1 MQPDG
6 CGCHDDVIDTSPVD
20 RPSRAARMNHQDQV
34 RLLTDALERNAAD
47 LTLTQQPVP
56 AGTERL
62 DISYSATDVPVEIVP
77 ATELRDD
84 PQEPQR

>member
-1 MQPDG
+1 MPPDG
-6 CGCHDDVIDTSPVD
+6 CGCHADIINTSVD
-20 RPSRAARMNHQDQV
+20 RPFRAARMNHQDQE

-47 LTLTQQPVP
+47 LALNQQPVP